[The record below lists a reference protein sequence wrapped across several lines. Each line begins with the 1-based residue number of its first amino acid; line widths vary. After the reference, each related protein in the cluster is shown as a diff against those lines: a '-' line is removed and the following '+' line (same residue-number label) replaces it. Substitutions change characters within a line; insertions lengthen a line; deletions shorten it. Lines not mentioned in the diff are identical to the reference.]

1 VLIKSYEEAT
11 HLEAAQL
18 EDALLDLVS
27 GGQFIWTGPGA
38 PRSPKPTHGG
48 PGAGDTIDTNI
59 GYDANNLPSG
69 GPGSG
74 PWGN

>member
-1 VLIKSYEEAT
+1 VLTPSSAT
-11 HLEAAQL
+11 HRDVSELDDAA
-18 EDALLDLVS
+18 LDLVT
-27 GGQFIWTGPGA
+27 GAQFIWKGPGA

-48 PGAGDTIDTNI
+48 PGAGDTIDT
-59 GYDANNLPSG
+59 GCPTYDDCNNLPSG